1 MRALSFWQIQHKFI
15 RLCEESIFPVF
26 NSNIFMELY
35 FFFFFN
41 NRGHLVGSFEFAS

>member
-35 FFFFFN
+35 FFFFL